1 MNKIIL
7 YHGSDKIVS
16 EPKVNLG
23 KIYNEYGQGLYCTK
37 HLELAKEW
45 AVDEDR
51 DGFVNSYEL
60 DLRGLKVLD
69 LNSEDFN
76 ILHWLTVLLEH
87 RQVKINT
94 PLTADG
100 LSYLREHYHISLDG
114 YDVITGYRA
123 DDSYFSFARA
133 FIANSI
139 SVSQLEQAMYLG
151 DLGVQY
157 FIKSEKAF
165 SKLKF
170 IEAIPVDSSEYY
182 SQKSLR
188 DAKARANYTA
198 VANKLDRNGVYLLD
212 LMRGEHENGTS
223 LQ

>member
-23 KIYNEYGQGLYCTK
+23 KIYNDYGQGLYCTK

-76 ILHWLTVLLEH
+76 ILRWLTVLLEH

-94 PLTADG
+94 PLMADG
-100 LSYLREHYHISLDG
+100 LSYLRAHYHISLDG

-165 SKLKF
+165 FKLRF
-170 IEAIPVDSSEYY
+170 LEAIPVDSSEYY

-223 LQ
+223 L